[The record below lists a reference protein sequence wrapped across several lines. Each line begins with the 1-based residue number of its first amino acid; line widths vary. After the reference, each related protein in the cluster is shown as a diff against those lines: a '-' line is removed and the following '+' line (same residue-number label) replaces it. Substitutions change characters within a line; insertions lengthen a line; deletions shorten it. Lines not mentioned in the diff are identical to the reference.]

1 MPEGS
6 KLLAR
11 TLRRA
16 LRDPASVR
24 QELIAGLLEGKE
36 PANLELPESRASG
49 RLGISLDA
57 TLLAREKH
65 GRRWPARV
73 TDVGL
78 GGLGAELAGRPPE
91 PGPVLVDMGLPIL
104 GERHLLPG
112 RISWVEEARAGVE
125 LADEC
130 AYPWFAA
137 LLRIVGGAKQG
148 AFQPTAG

>member
-112 RISWVEEARAGVE
+112 RISWVEEATSCF
-125 LADEC
+125 LAYLPLSRRTC
-130 AYPWFAA
+130 TSPNTMKGSSPNYAT
-137 LLRIVGGAKQG
+137 LR
-148 AFQPTAG
+148 FT